1 MLKHIISWFSRFN
14 FNKTI
19 FTHIDPVPGPIAASG
34 LALIGRT
41 KQGDLTEGTPRNKF
55 IANILWE
62 KDDFNMNLR
71 ATRFGKITQRAN
83 APAFHTADFT
93 ACAVNVVSPVCFR
106 DFVDEE
112 LKPKVIVDLE
122 IGYKLTKGIK
132 LSVGANNLLNTYP
145 NKLKPVNQFV
155 GFLYNSYAPYG
166 ISGGFYYGRLNL
178 EF

>member
-1 MLKHIISWFSRFN
+1 MGLATISLSAN

-34 LALIGRT
+34 LSLIGRT

-55 IANILWE
+55 IANVLWE

-71 ATRFGKITQRAN
+71 ATRFGKIVQRAN
-83 APAFHTADFT
+83 ATAVHTADFT
-93 ACAVNVVSPVCFR
+93 ACAVNVVSDVCFR
-106 DFVDEE
+106 DFVDEK

-122 IGYKLTKGIK
+122 IGYKLTKGVK
-132 LSVGANNLLNTYP
+132 LSIGANNLLNTYP
-145 NKLKPVNQFV
+145 NKLKPVSQFV
-155 GFLYNSYAPYG
+155 GFLYNTYAPYG